1 MFEEVLD
8 QSEYDL
14 NPVSFHR
21 KCEFQYRDNKD

>member
-14 NPVSFHR
+14 NTVRLHR
-21 KCEFQYRDNKD
+21 KYELLYRDNKK